1 MNRPDFCPEFSKNS
15 MNDDAFS
22 DSRGG
27 LDLEAPG
34 GSAPP
39 ACGEIWRRDLAI
51 AIAENSTLALVMMDE
66 RGYCTYANRAFLDM
80 TGFSPEE
87 IRSRPLHYVIHHHYP
102 DGRPYPMEECPIDR
116 ALPEDFTVRSHED
129 LFFRKDGS
137 SFPVECAASPI
148 FENGRAVSTIIEIRD
163 VTAEKEADRALRESE
178 LRFRRMA
185 DAAPAMLW
193 VTGPDNDTTFLSR
206 AFYEFTGLTADEC
219 LGLAWLNA
227 IHPDNREEVMRRFVE
242 ASEKR
247 DSFSL
252 DFRLRRHDGNFRWV
266 YYSGRPQYD
275 INGEWEG
282 ITGFVTDVHERRVSQ
297 EALRLSEERY
307 RLINRATNDVI
318 WDWNIATDQLEWSH
332 ALREHLGYTP
342 EEFGN
347 TITDWYDKLHPEDRQ
362 RIRSGIETAITGAG
376 DVWTDEYRLLRRD
389 GTYASLLDRGYIA
402 RDASGNVYRMT
413 GSLVNLTDQKATE
426 EVLSE
431 AVRRFEMLADM
442 IPQFV
447 WSTLPDGYH
456 DYFNDRWY
464 EYTGMPRDSDE
475 GWRWKDYLH
484 PDDIDKT
491 FDAWSRSLESGL
503 PYETKYRF
511 KRASDGTYRWFIGR
525 AIPIYDSDG
534 QVSRWFGTSTDI
546 EDQQREEEKL
556 EIMVAQRTEMLIDRT
571 DRLRA
576 LASELTSAEQRERKR
591 LAAVLHDDL
600 QQMLYAA
607 QMKLRLTTRN
617 QDLDAIRKLI
627 DDALEQIVQAVDSAR
642 TMTCQ
647 LRPPALY
654 EAGLVPALEWLA
666 ADIMDRHSMEV
677 SITGPG
683 MADTI
688 GDDMRALLFE
698 SVREL
703 LFNIVKY
710 AKTDRANVDVEQ
722 DGSSVRIVVSDDGE
736 GFDPATRIDNRKQGF
751 GLFSVHE
758 RIAAIGG
765 EFTIDS
771 AVKRGTRVEITAP
784 LVTRTS
790 KTTFAGA
797 FGGVAGRGRNTRA
810 EDGQDASRGVISV
823 VVVDDHAMV
832 REGLCTLIDSDPR
845 MRIVGQASDGAE
857 ALIVLETTRPDVVLI
872 DLNMPKMNGIEAT
885 REIVSRWP
893 GVSVIGMSMH
903 GDEVTARSMTEA
915 GACAFLAKAGDAD
928 EMLDTIIGARSR
940 LPAG

>member
-1 MNRPDFCPEFSKNS
+1 MNHGALSDIHGDLNS
-15 MNDDAFS
+15 
-22 DSRGG
+22 
-27 LDLEAPG
+27 EASG
-34 GSAPP
+34 GSASP
-39 ACGEIWRRDLAI
+39 AFGEIWRRDIAI
-51 AIAENSTLALVMMDE
+51 TIAENSTLALVMMDE

-87 IRSRPLHYVIHHHYP
+87 IRSRPLHYVIHHHYA

-116 ALPEDFTVRSHED
+116 ALPEDFTVRSHKD

-137 SFPVECAASPI
+137 SFPVVCAASPI
-148 FENGRAVSTIIEIRD
+148 FENGRPVSTVIEIRD
-163 VTAEKEADRALRESE
+163 VTAEKEAESALRESE
-178 LRFRRMA
+178 QRFRRMA
-185 DAAPAMLW
+185 DTAPAMLW
-193 VTGPDNDTTFLSR
+193 VTGADNYTTFLSR
-206 AFYEFTGLTADEC
+206 AFYELTGLTAEEC
-219 LGLAWLNA
+219 LGSAWLNA
-227 IHPDNREEVMRRFVE
+227 VHPDNREEVWQRFVE

-247 DSFSL
+247 DPFSL
-252 DFRLRRHDGNFRWV
+252 DFQLRRNDGNFRWV

-282 ITGFVTDVHERRVSQ
+282 IIGSVTDVHERRISE

-318 WDWNIATDQLEWSH
+318 WDWDFATDQLEWSH
-332 ALREHLGYTP
+332 AISEHLGYTP

-347 TITDWYDKLHPEDRQ
+347 TIADWYDRLHPEDRE
-362 RIRSGIETAITGAG
+362 RIRSGIEAAIVGSA

-389 GTYASLLDRGYIA
+389 GTYASFLDRGYIA
-402 RDASGNVYRMT
+402 RNASGHVYRMT
-413 GSLVNLTDQKATE
+413 GSIVNLTEQKATE

-447 WSTLPDGYH
+447 WSTRPDGYL

-464 EYTGMPRDSDE
+464 EYTGMPRDIDQR
-475 GWRWKDYLH
+475 WRWKDYLH

-491 FDAWSRSLESGL
+491 LAAWSRSLETGL
-503 PYETKYRF
+503 PYETKHRF

-525 AIPIYDSDG
+525 AIPIHDGDG
-534 QVSRWFGTSTDI
+534 QISRWFGTSTDI

-556 EIMVAQRTEMLIDRT
+556 EIMIAQRTEMLIDRT

-607 QMKLRLTTRN
+607 QMKLRLTARN

-627 DDALEQIVQAVDSAR
+627 DDALEQIVQAVNSAR
-642 TMTCQ
+642 TMTSQ

-666 ADIMDRHSMEV
+666 ADVMDRHSLEV

-710 AKTDRANVDVEQ
+710 AKTDRAYVNVEQ
-722 DGSSVRIVVSDDGE
+722 DRSSIRIVVSDHGE
-736 GFDPATRIDNRKQGF
+736 GFELNTRMVNRKQGF
-751 GLFSVHE
+751 GLFSIRE
-758 RIAAIGG
+758 RITAIGG

-771 AVKRGTRVEITAP
+771 AAKRGTRVEITAP

-790 KTTFAGA
+790 KTTFAEA
-797 FGGVAGRGRNTRA
+797 FDEAEGRGRKTRA

-845 MRIVGQASDGAE
+845 LRIVGQASDGAE